1 MKTIQFLFLILLMAG
16 SSSCVINM
24 SETIY
29 GNGNVVSEER
39 PVSGFDGLRV
49 SSGIDVI
56 MRQGTGESLEIEA
69 DDNLMEHIKTEVVDN
84 TLKIFTDKNIRKA
97 KAMVA
102 YLEYKELSSIRISS
116 AGDVTGENTLQTDV
130 LDIDISSAGDLELDV
145 QAEEIYCD
153 ISSSGDAR
161 LSGSA
166 DILEADLSSAG
177 DLSAYELITR
187 ECKVSCSSAGDARVF
202 ATEELDLRCSSAGSI
217 FYRGDADLVSSH
229 TSSAGTIAK
238 R

>member
-16 SSSCVINM
+16 SSSCIINM

-116 AGDVTGENTLQTDV
+116 AGDVTGENTLQTDK
-130 LDIDISSAGDLELDV
+130 LRIDISSAGDLELDV
-145 QAEEIYCD
+145 QAEEIRCD

-229 TSSAGTIAK
+229 TSSAGTISK

>member
-116 AGDVTGENTLQTDV
+116 AGDVTGENTLQTDK
-130 LDIDISSAGDLELDV
+130 LRIDISSAGDLELDV
-145 QAEEIYCD
+145 QAEEIRCD

-229 TSSAGTIAK
+229 TSSAGTISK